1 MTAVVLGS
9 WKLKLYSI
17 HSQNLGVC
25 LHFRIDEMTANRRQ
39 CPRNSGEQS
48 GTVSWGP
55 KACTKR
61 AEQGRAMG
69 ESRRSR
75 ERASSILGTTIRDG
89 IKHLCRAWILAQD
102 AERPPPEFGVEIRC
116 LHRIGLTATE
126 LRWLLCKGYIEHY
139 WDLTLPGERGRTTRR
154 VFSLRFSKSSCFALT
169 QAGWEFAEEFKYTSQ
184 MQMRHDTNPNADE
197 RRASSIPA
205 WNATSRQLTVDGFVV
220 KTFQVPSSNQEL
232 ILTAFE
238 EEGWVAQID
247 NPLPPRKN
255 VNCRTRLNQT
265 LYRLN
270 RSLVPPLIHFSC
282 SNGHR
287 VYWEPM
293 NRPSSSSP

>member
-1 MTAVVLGS
+1 
-9 WKLKLYSI
+9 
-17 HSQNLGVC
+17 
-25 LHFRIDEMTANRRQ
+25 
-39 CPRNSGEQS
+39 
-48 GTVSWGP
+48 
-55 KACTKR
+55 
-61 AEQGRAMG
+61 MG
-69 ESRRSR
+69 ESTRSH
-75 ERASSILGTTIRDG
+75 ERACAILGTTIRDG
-89 IKHLCRAWILAQD
+89 IEHLGRAWVLAHD
-102 AERPPPEFGVEIRC
+102 AERPLPEFGVELQC
-116 LHRIGLTATE
+116 LHELGLKNSE

-154 VFSLRFSKSSCFALT
+154 TLSLRFSKRSCFAMT
-169 QAGWEFAEEFKYTSQ
+169 QAGWEFAEQFNYTPQ
-184 MQMRHDTNPNADE
+184 MQTRHDTHPDADE
-197 RRASSIPA
+197 RRATSTPV
-205 WNATSRQLTVDGFVV
+205 WNAMSRQLTVDGFVL

-247 NPLPPRKN
+247 NPLPPSKS

-287 VYWEPM
+287 VYWVPT
-293 NRPSSSSP
+293 NRQSSSNA